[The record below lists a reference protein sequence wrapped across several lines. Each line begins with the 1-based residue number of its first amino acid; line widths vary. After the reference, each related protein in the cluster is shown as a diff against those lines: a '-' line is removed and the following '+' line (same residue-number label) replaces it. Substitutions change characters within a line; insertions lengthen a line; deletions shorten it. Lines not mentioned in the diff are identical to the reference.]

1 MTCLLTNSK
10 EKMKQTKKS
19 DSLNSKGLQ
28 QFQDLENAQQRS
40 LDDCAAALQS
50 ITELEKLAIETN
62 QPNLRNLQD
71 AEEVIRDA
79 MAYLAI
85 FASQGAGSARI
96 REILFK
102 YGLEDWF

>member
-1 MTCLLTNSK
+1 
-10 EKMKQTKKS
+10 MKQTKKS
-19 DSLNSKGLQ
+19 GSRESMGIP
-28 QFQDLENAQQRS
+28 DLSNLETAQHTA
-40 LDDCAAALQS
+40 LDDCAVALQS
-50 ITELEKLAIETN
+50 ITGLEKLAIETN

-71 AEEVIRDA
+71 AEEVLRDA

-96 REILFK
+96 REILSK